1 MLLRARGF
9 ARGSL
14 QRHRMHQPATGPTPE
29 RLRHSRGN
37 FEIGGNRRD
46 GQRFKMTD
54 NPLARALARQIIS
67 GEEYTGLKVYALHW
81 FAGGLQGQ
89 LNSVD
94 LNRVF
99 AFDPGRMTGLARC
112 EAQADHRQAYHLARE
127 TIGTRPAFVADSV
140 ACHDIELTRVGHM
153 LGFKSDYRG
162 RVAALDI
169 LRDAGGR
176 LSELWEK
183 LRNQ

>member
-1 MLLRARGF
+1 MRQLA
-9 ARGSL
+9 A
-14 QRHRMHQPATGPTPE
+14 GPTPE
-29 RLRHSRGN
+29 RLRHSHGN

-54 NPLARALARQIIS
+54 SPLGRALMRQIIS

-81 FAGGLQGQ
+81 FAGGLQGC

-99 AFDPGRMTGLARC
+99 AFDPAKMTGLARS
-112 EAQADHRQAYHLARE
+112 EAQADHRLAYHMARE
-127 TIGTRPAFVADSV
+127 QLGRRPAFVADSV
-140 ACHDIELTRVGHM
+140 ACHEIGLTRVGHM
-153 LGFKSDYRG
+153 LGFKSDYHG

-176 LSELWEK
+176 LSAFWEK